1 MKKSVYT
8 IATTFALAAASP
20 VFAQQGAELR
30 INPPADPLYFGLKA
44 GAMDVD
50 DTEDAAN
57 NVGVVAGYKL
67 HEDERGA
74 FFAEGE
80 YTRTFSDGDVDVTAG
95 GSGDYDVETLSAYA
109 GFRSAGQI
117 FWKAKAGV
125 SWWDYAVD
133 GAPTR
138 GPSEDDDIS
147 LSFGAGAGWRLN
159 EKTGLEAEYTFIDS
173 DINFLSIGIFTT
185 F

>member
-1 MKKSVYT
+1 MKKSVHT
-8 IATTFALAAASP
+8 VAAAFTLAMASP
-20 VFAQQGAELR
+20 VFAQGMQL
-30 INPPADPLYFGLKA
+30 NPPADPLYFGLKA

-57 NVGVVAGYKL
+57 NVGVMAGYKL

-80 YTRTFSDGDVDVTAG
+80 YTRTFSEGEANAVL
-95 GSGDYDVETLSAYA
+95 GSGDYDVETLSAYG
-109 GFRSAGQI
+109 GFRSAGQL
-117 FWKAKAGV
+117 FWKGKIGV
-125 SWWDYAVD
+125 SWWDFAVD
-133 GAPTR
+133 GAAP
-138 GPSEDDDIS
+138 GAGEDDDVS

-159 EKTGLEAEYTFIDS
+159 DTTGIEAEYTFIDS
-173 DINFLSIGIFTT
+173 DISFLSVGVFTT

>member
-1 MKKSVYT
+1 MNRKLISSA
-8 IATTFALAAASP
+8 ATAFAVALVSP
-20 VFAQQGAELR
+20 AFAQQAEMRLQ
-30 INPPADPLYFGLKA
+30 PPADPLYFGLKA

-80 YTRTFSDGDVDVTAG
+80 YTRTFSDGDADAIA
-95 GSGDYDVETLSAYA
+95 GSGDYDVETLSAYG

-117 FWKAKAGV
+117 FWKAKAGL
-125 SWWDYAVD
+125 SWWDVAVE
-133 GAPTR
+133 GAN
-138 GPSEDDDIS
+138 PSEDDDLS

-159 EKTGLEAEYTFIDS
+159 ETTGIEAEYTWIDS
-173 DINFLSIGIFTT
+173 DINFFSVGVFAT